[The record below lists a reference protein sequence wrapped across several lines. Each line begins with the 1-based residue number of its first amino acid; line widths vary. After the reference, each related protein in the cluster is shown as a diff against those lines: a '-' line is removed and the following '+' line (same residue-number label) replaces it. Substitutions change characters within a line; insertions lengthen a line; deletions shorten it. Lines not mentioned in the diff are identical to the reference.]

1 MSIIAK
7 KKYWRERFIFSF
19 IFQTEKMK
27 SNKIVVERIEAS
39 AKRQKLNEKLC
50 EAQTPKVSLSYVPHP
65 STLIKFADKDTIA
78 KISNTVLGIEYVSQE
93 NVKFYKFLK
102 KYAKN
107 DIQVRD
113 IVAKHSTIKN
123 RKFDTLIRNPNVLKD
138 ITKKTKLHIKF
149 MAQEKHFP
157 KWVASCIG
165 TLKIDDSV
173 MKILTKQCF
182 QSYLKNKEELAKI
195 KEQHRINA
203 IKLALYYF
211 EMKLPIFN
219 HLRYNGNSLEL
230 DNGITYYLKIAEV
243 GINYLIIDQK
253 IYILCQ
259 SKKDQQFMKFKQ
271 GRDIVWLHPI
281 QKTSSYL
288 FSKLHIS
295 ELVENIIEFII
306 DK

>member
-1 MSIIAK
+1 
-7 KKYWRERFIFSF
+7 
-19 IFQTEKMK
+19 MK

-50 EAQTPKVSLSYVPHP
+50 EPQTPKVSLSYVPHP

-78 KISNTVLGIEYVSQE
+78 KISNTHLGMEYAAFE
-93 NVKFYKFLK
+93 HVKFYKFLK

-113 IVAKHSTIKN
+113 IVAKHSTVKN
-123 RKFDTLIRNPNVLKD
+123 RKFDTLIQNPNVLKE

-157 KWVASCIG
+157 KWVASHVG
-165 TLKIDDSV
+165 SLEIDDSV

-182 QSYLKNKEELAKI
+182 QSYLKKKEELAKI

-203 IKLALYYF
+203 IKLALYYL

-219 HLRYNGNSLEL
+219 HLRYSGNIEL
-230 DNGITYYLKIAEV
+230 DNGLSHYLKIAEV
-243 GINYLIIDQK
+243 GINYLVIDQK
-253 IYILCQ
+253 IYIICQ
-259 SKKDQQFMKFKQ
+259 SKKDQQFMKFKH